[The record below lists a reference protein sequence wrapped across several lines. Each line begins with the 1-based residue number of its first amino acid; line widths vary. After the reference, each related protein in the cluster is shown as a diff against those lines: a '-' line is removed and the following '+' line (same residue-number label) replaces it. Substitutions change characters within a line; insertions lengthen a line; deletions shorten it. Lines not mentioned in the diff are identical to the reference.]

1 MCAKNL
7 KMKNRVLLLL
17 LALVIVPFACTAP
30 ATEPDNQEPENQNP
44 GKTDDPDPDSGSSI
58 KVESLVV
65 TPGQVELKEGE
76 TLQLEAVL
84 LPEGAE
90 GKVIWKTLEPNTTEK
105 GEVTVSETGL
115 VTAVKAGAAEV
126 EARCGEASDI
136 CYITVSAEVV
146 PVESIELSLSEIV
159 IEAGSDITIE
169 ATIFPEEARAFNPVS
184 FVSDNTEVATVDD
197 NGKVTGI
204 SAGETFITVT
214 AGDKSVKCPVTVNPV
229 APSLSVTFTDIS
241 ASNITFSS
249 VTLNGKFEVQGCS
262 DRYVGAVFYYIESNG
277 NPSAEEI
284 RTNGKTAV
292 SESFFI
298 PGSVD
303 YSKPVSSLAVNTRY
317 CCVASLQLEESYFY
331 SDVLEFT
338 TADLPEIP
346 EVVDMGLSVN
356 WRGWNVGATKP
367 EGSGSFYAW
376 GETGTKEDY
385 VWETYKF
392 RKAYN
397 TMTKYVT
404 NASDGYN
411 NQVDNK
417 VVLESQ
423 DDAATQFLGSNWR
436 TPTWEEM
443 QELKDNVVM
452 KWTRYKDVLGIV
464 MTSKINDA
472 VLFLPAAGYCYGSSG
487 QPVSVGNYGQYWTS
501 TLYGDNNK
509 KAYNLVIK
517 SKVYEINVGP
527 ADRYMGYTIRPVTPK
542 AN

>member
-30 ATEPDNQEPENQNP
+30 ATEPDNQEPVNQNP
-44 GKTDDPDPDSGSSI
+44 GKTDDPDPNSGSSI

-90 GKVIWKTLEPNTTEK
+90 GKVIWKTLEPNTTVK

-126 EARCGEASDI
+126 EARCGDASDI

-146 PVESIELSLSEIV
+146 PVESIEVSLSEIV
-159 IEAGSDITIE
+159 IEAGSDVTIE
-169 ATIFPEEARAFNPVS
+169 VTIFPEEARAFNPVS
-184 FVSDNTEVATVDD
+184 FVSDNTEIATVDE

-204 SAGETFITVT
+204 SAGETFITVS

-229 APSLSVTFTDIS
+229 EPSLSVTFTDIS

-277 NPSAEEI
+277 NPSADEI

-411 NQVDNK
+411 NKVDNK
-417 VVLESQ
+417 VVLETE

-436 TPTWEEM
+436 TPTREEM

-472 VLFLPAAGYCYGSSG
+472 VLFLPAAGHCYGSSG
-487 QPVSVGNYGQYWTS
+487 QPVSVGIYGEYWTS
-501 TLYGDNNK
+501 TLDGDNNK

-527 ADRYMGYTIRPVTPK
+527 ADRYLGYTIRPVTPK